1 MNLYH
6 CITHFRPTTIQRGI
20 KESVQLNNIK
30 SNTKHAVPY
39 TSLVLN
45 CNLSFKIESIQSS
58 NKNKILPSNK
68 KCPTLKLQPINTS
81 HTRPLA
87 IFRAPKDIS
96 NLLNHGTKCTHC
108 RMFSTSS
115 VRHNST
121 QSTKIHKSTLADT
134 NDSNIPSSH
143 DSGATQNLTEN
154 VSPISNIEDLANV
167 IEPSYQSLGLAHWW
181 PSGIM
186 QAIMESIHLN
196 LDLNWSGTIILTTV
210 IARTFIFP
218 LLLYDK
224 KSSIR
229 TNHNLPELQR
239 LEGLWKHSRKANKSK
254 KEQNK
259 ALNDYKEFAK
269 EKGIKGPMI
278 WIVPRVIDGIIFI
291 SMSFALRGMTRCP
304 VESMKDQGIGW
315 FSDLTV
321 CDPLSILPV
330 LLSTLL
336 ALNLRLI
343 ATSDPTGIT
352 RILDQG
358 QYYMMKYGITMKSFT
373 IPAIRIKAYEKQ
385 QYVIPLLLFP
395 AALKIPTAVVLY
407 WVTTSLCTLIQEY
420 LLRNHVTM
428 KILGLEKLKVW
439 RDDELPFK
447 NSKLLPDAGK
457 NIQNFGLD
465 EVLKKSAVKRKKV

>member
-6 CITHFRPTTIQRGI
+6 CITHFRPTTVQRGI
-20 KESVQLNNIK
+20 IESAQLNNIK

-39 TSLVLN
+39 TSFVLN
-45 CNLSFKIESIQSS
+45 FNLSFKIESIQSS
-58 NKNKILPSNK
+58 NKNEILPSNK

-81 HTRPLA
+81 HTLPLA
-87 IFRAPKDIS
+87 LFKAPKDIS
-96 NLLNHGTKCTHC
+96 NLFNHGTKCTHC
-108 RMFSTSS
+108 RTFSTSS

-121 QSTKIHKSTLADT
+121 QSTKIHKSTLAET
-134 NDSNIPSSH
+134 NDSNIPSSN

-167 IEPSYQSLGLAHWW
+167 IEPSFQSLGLAHWW

-186 QAIMESIHLN
+186 QALMESIHLN

-239 LEGLWKHSRKANKSK
+239 LESLWKHSRKANKSK

-259 ALNDYKEFAK
+259 ALNDYKDFAK
-269 EKGIKGPMI
+269 EKGIKGQTI
-278 WIVPRVIDGIIFI
+278 KIVPRVVNGIIFT
-291 SMSFALRGMTRCP
+291 SMFFALRGMTSCP
-304 VESMKDQGIGW
+304 VESMKDQGMGW

-330 LLSTLL
+330 LISTLL

-343 ATSDPTGIT
+343 ATSI
-352 RILDQG
+352 DQG
-358 QYYMMKYGITMKSFT
+358 QYYMMKHGTTMKSLT
-373 IPAIRIKAYEKQ
+373 NGQ
-385 QYVIPLLLFP
+385 QYVIPFLVLP
-395 AALKIPTAVVLY
+395 AALKAPAAVGLY
-407 WVTTSLCTLIQEY
+407 WVTTNLCTLIQEF

-428 KILGLEKLKVW
+428 KIFGLEKLKVW

-447 NSKLLPDAGK
+447 NPKLLPDADK

-465 EVLKKSAVKRKKV
+465 EVLKKSAKKNPKRKKV

>member
-20 KESVQLNNIK
+20 KESAQLNNIQ
-30 SNTKHAVPY
+30 SITKHAVPY

-68 KCPTLKLQPINTS
+68 KCPTLKVRPINTS
-81 HTRPLA
+81 HILPLA
-87 IFRAPKDIS
+87 IFSAPKTTS
-96 NLLNHGTKCTHC
+96 NLYNHGTKCAHC

-115 VRHNST
+115 VRHNNST
-121 QSTKIHKSTLADT
+121 QSTKLHKSTLAET
-134 NDSNIPSSH
+134 NDSNIPSSD

-154 VSPISNIEDLANV
+154 VSPISNVENLANV
-167 IEPSYQSLGLAHWW
+167 IEPSLQSLGLAHWW

-210 IARTFIFP
+210 IARTCIFP

-224 KSSIR
+224 KSSIK

-239 LEGLWKHSRKANKSK
+239 LEGLWKHSRKANKSMQ
-254 KEQNK
+254 EQNK

-269 EKGIKGPMI
+269 EKGIKGLTI
-278 WIVPRVIDGIIFI
+278 KIVPRVVNGTIFA
-291 SMSFALRGMTRCP
+291 SMFFALRGMTSCP
-304 VESMKDQGIGW
+304 VESMKDQGMGW

-330 LLSTLL
+330 LISTLL

-343 ATSDPTGIT
+343 ATSI
-352 RILDQG
+352 DQG
-358 QYYMMKYGITMKSFT
+358 QYYMMKYGSTMKSFT
-373 IPAIRIKAYEKQ
+373 NGQ
-385 QYVIPLLLFP
+385 QYVIPFLVFP
-395 AALKIPTAVVLY
+395 AALKAPAAVGLY
-407 WVTTSLCTLIQEY
+407 WVTTNLCTLIQEY

-428 KILGLEKLKVW
+428 KIFGLEKLKVW

-447 NSKLLPDAGK
+447 NPKLLPNAGK
-457 NIQNFGLD
+457 NIQSFGLD
-465 EVLKKSAVKRKKV
+465 EVLKRSAVKRKKV